1 MAKRISTSFLFFIIE
16 FTSFPI
22 YRAGFRYL
30 VIFHHLKQAFSYISF
45 LFLYIFYKILRT
57 YFGLF
62 KGKNRYFL
70 CCFSYLYKTIQH
82 YRNIFYVIESS
93 NLHHYIHFREELQ
106 ANIFRQSESIGAGVL
121 RQKLQSKRYDFAV
134 SIVYNSFR
142 FNINFQ
148 VNQLNK

>member
-45 LFLYIFYKILRT
+45 LFLYIFYKFLRT

-62 KGKNRYFL
+62 KGKIDIL

-93 NLHHYIHFREELQ
+93 NLHHYIHFRKNFKQ
-106 ANIFRQSESIGAGVL
+106 ISFVNRNQSVL
-121 RQKLQSKRYDFAV
+121 VFLDKNSKVKDMISQSALYTTLFV
-134 SIVYNSFR
+134 LI
-142 FNINFQ
+142 
-148 VNQLNK
+148 